1 MTEGDFDGVTSYLPM
16 PFEHGARITVENDG
30 NIKDFVLFCHVEYEQ
45 YAPGQ
50 SASNAGR
57 LHAQWRRVAK
67 TVIPLG
73 IHKDAAENSEKDRN
87 TTGDDNYV
95 ILETRGQGSYIGLFL
110 TVDNSQGGWYGEGDD
125 MIFVDGLKWPPTYP
139 GTGHEEVFDEGCC
152 PTKEFSG
159 PYTGFYL
166 IENRDG
172 PWGGKNQMYRFSVN
186 NPVHFQKSIR
196 VTVEHGNANNYE
208 SDYTSTAFWYQK
220 DPYSHVPLPP
230 AKDRLPMWP
239 AGVVA
244 EAIEKE
250 ANLYSWGQTP
260 ENPRPKDP
268 PGPMNDADSKALD
281 ELGIAT
287 SKAFREFH
295 YED

>member
-1 MTEGDFDGVTSYLPM
+1 MRWRKLVLRMYWDGQKTPAVEVPLGDFFGAGLGTLRYFQSLAVSINPSMTEGDFDGVTSYLPM
-16 PFEHGARITVENDG
+16 PFEHGARIHPVENDG

-50 SASNAGR
+50 LASNAGR

-152 PTKEFSG
+152 PTK
-159 PYTGFYL
+159 
-166 IENRDG
+166 
-172 PWGGKNQMYRFSVN
+172 
-186 NPVHFQKSIR
+186 
-196 VTVEHGNANNYE
+196 
-208 SDYTSTAFWYQK
+208 
-220 DPYSHVPLPP
+220 
-230 AKDRLPMWP
+230 
-239 AGVVA
+239 
-244 EAIEKE
+244 
-250 ANLYSWGQTP
+250 
-260 ENPRPKDP
+260 
-268 PGPMNDADSKALD
+268 
-281 ELGIAT
+281 
-287 SKAFREFH
+287 
-295 YED
+295 

>member
-1 MTEGDFDGVTSYLPM
+1 M
-16 PFEHGARITVENDG
+16 
-30 NIKDFVLFCHVEYEQ
+30 
-45 YAPGQ
+45 
-50 SASNAGR
+50 GR
-57 LHAQWRRVAK
+57 K
-67 TVIPLG
+67 KP
-73 IHKDAAENSEKDRN
+73 
-87 TTGDDNYV
+87 
-95 ILETRGQGSYIGLFL
+95 
-110 TVDNSQGGWYGEGDD
+110 
-125 MIFVDGLKWPPTYP
+125 
-139 GTGHEEVFDEGCC
+139 
-152 PTKEFSG
+152 
-159 PYTGFYL
+159 
-166 IENRDG
+166 
-172 PWGGKNQMYRFSVN
+172 MYRFSVN

-295 YED
+295 YEDYIRDVNNMADIVKRR

>member
-1 MTEGDFDGVTSYLPM
+1 M
-16 PFEHGARITVENDG
+16 
-30 NIKDFVLFCHVEYEQ
+30 
-45 YAPGQ
+45 
-50 SASNAGR
+50 
-57 LHAQWRRVAK
+57 AK

-87 TTGDDNYV
+87 TTVMITTSSWRPAGKAAK
-95 ILETRGQGSYIGLFL
+95 GLFL

-239 AGVVA
+239 AGVA

-250 ANLYSWGQTP
+250 ANLYSWGQIRKIRARKIHP
-260 ENPRPKDP
+260 DR
-268 PGPMNDADSKALD
+268 
-281 ELGIAT
+281 
-287 SKAFREFH
+287 
-295 YED
+295 